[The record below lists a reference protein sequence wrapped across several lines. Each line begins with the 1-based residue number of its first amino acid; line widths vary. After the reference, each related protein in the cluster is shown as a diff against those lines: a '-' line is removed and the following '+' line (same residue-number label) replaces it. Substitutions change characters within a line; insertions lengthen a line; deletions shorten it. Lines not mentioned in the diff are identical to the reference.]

1 MERNSQHP
9 DEYLAD
15 WPAHYY
21 ELSPDK
27 RLAALKELLRH
38 DPDSADDL
46 RRSELFQKRYDASF
60 KDLFLQAWMMLK
72 AADAQPSGFLMKR
85 KFEQDVR
92 KEFERLCIHTDSEPD
107 PVLKE
112 EWVNFADS
120 LIRMYLSSPSYRAA
134 VFGMGAVNERNTAL
148 RLRCSL
154 SGLSFWNGS
163 VCLCRTVKQFFTRF
177 SPDSFSHYRSLLSD
191 TADGYICRF

>member
-27 RLAALKELLRH
+27 RLAALNEHINRS
-38 DPDSADDL
+38 PDSADDL
-46 RRSELFQKRYDASF
+46 RRSELFQKRYDAAF

-148 RLRCSL
+148 RLATEIETVTKTVPERASL
-154 SGLSFWNGS
+154 QAAMQPFRAIVLE
-163 VCLCRTVKQFFTRF
+163 RF
-177 SPDSFSHYRSLLSD
+177 CMLVPDGEAILHEVQSR
-191 TADGYICRF
+191 

>member
-1 MERNSQHP
+1 MEQNSQHFN
-9 DEYLAD
+9 EYLAD
-15 WPAHYY
+15 WPKQYY

-27 RLAALKELLRH
+27 RLAALNEQINRS
-38 DPDSADDL
+38 PDSADDL

-148 RLRCSL
+148 RLATEIETVTKTVPERASL
-154 SGLSFWNGS
+154 QAAMQPFRAIVLE
-163 VCLCRTVKQFFTRF
+163 RF
-177 SPDSFSHYRSLLSD
+177 CMLVPDGEAILHEVQSR
-191 TADGYICRF
+191 

>member
-1 MERNSQHP
+1 MERNSELL

-15 WPAHYY
+15 WPKQYY

-27 RLAALKELLRH
+27 RLAALNEQINRS
-38 DPDSADDL
+38 PDSADDL

-148 RLRCSL
+148 RLATEIETVTKTVPERASL
-154 SGLSFWNGS
+154 QAAMQPFRAIVLE
-163 VCLCRTVKQFFTRF
+163 RF
-177 SPDSFSHYRSLLSD
+177 CMLVPDGEAILHEVQSR
-191 TADGYICRF
+191 

>member
-1 MERNSQHP
+1 MEQNSQHP

-46 RRSELFQKRYDASF
+46 RRSELFQKRYDAAF

-148 RLRCSL
+148 RLATEIETVTKTVPERASL
-154 SGLSFWNGS
+154 QAAMQPFRAIVLE
-163 VCLCRTVKQFFTRF
+163 RF
-177 SPDSFSHYRSLLSD
+177 CMLVPDGEAILHEVQSR
-191 TADGYICRF
+191 

>member
-1 MERNSQHP
+1 MERNTELL

-15 WPAHYY
+15 WPKQYY

-27 RLAALKELLRH
+27 RLAALNEQINRS
-38 DPDSADDL
+38 PDSADDL

-148 RLRCSL
+148 RLATEIETVTKTVPERASL
-154 SGLSFWNGS
+154 QAAMQPFRAIVLE
-163 VCLCRTVKQFFTRF
+163 RF
-177 SPDSFSHYRSLLSD
+177 CMLVPDGEAILHEVQSR
-191 TADGYICRF
+191 